1 MYLTK
6 AMILRLFPHF
16 NFCTHVNPF
25 SPLPSSTLCH
35 LFLSLPLF
43 SVWHWGLRKGWGM
56 LEGREWRHCA
66 QRSGKVRE
74 AQCHSQSHCSDR
86 PATWQS
92 RLTEP
97 EEPQSGTQWITD
109 GGIWAENLHNKTQK
123 HSFKVALFSIFEEEK
138 ICEERRKKIKHCV
151 FSYWNRDRN
160 TYKREGR

>member
-1 MYLTK
+1 MFNPSVFNFDFSFDMYLTK
-6 AMILRLFPHF
+6 ATILRLFPHF

-74 AQCHSQSHCSDR
+74 AQCHSQSRCSDR

-97 EEPQSGTQWITD
+97 EEPQSGTQWVTD
-109 GGIWAENLHNKTQK
+109 GGIWAKEYAENLHNKTQK
-123 HSFKVALFSIFEEEK
+123 HSYKVALF
-138 ICEERRKKIKHCV
+138 
-151 FSYWNRDRN
+151 
-160 TYKREGR
+160 